1 MICASHRDL
10 SALVVA
16 GGFREDLYFRLS
28 GARFELPPLRER
40 SDKLA
45 LINRIL
51 DEETSR
57 CGVRLGLAGAALE
70 CLLCYR
76 WPGNVRQLRHVLRY
90 ACAVC
95 GGDTIQLG
103 DLPAELRG
111 EAPVAAVEET
121 ADCPERQALL
131 DALVRHRWKPG
142 PAAAALG
149 ISRATLYR
157 RVNQHGIEMP
167 GKRRG

>member
-1 MICASHRDL
+1 M
-10 SALVVA
+10 
-16 GGFREDLYFRLS
+16 
-28 GARFELPPLRER
+28 RER
-40 SDKLA
+40 SDRLA

-70 CLLCYR
+70 CLLGYR

-103 DLPAELRG
+103 DLPVELRG
-111 EAPVAAVEET
+111 EVPVAAAEEA

-167 GKRRG
+167 GKSRG